1 MPPLSTL
8 LQLLE
13 PYSIVPGRQ
22 QKGLTRGPTPVLLSP
37 TAYILGALRQNAL
50 GISGF
55 SLFFIYGLRAPIIDL
70 FCSCASFLKRHSESQ
85 EMPLLEALGT
95 LICEFT

>member
-37 TAYILGALRQNAL
+37 TAYILGALGQNAL
-50 GISGF
+50 GISCF
-55 SLFFIYGLRAPIIDL
+55 SVFFFLWFKGSYTRSLLYMCSLALTIKTQRKLRNA
-70 FCSCASFLKRHSESQ
+70 
-85 EMPLLEALGT
+85 T
-95 LICEFT
+95 